1 MDGGRKRPTLKEL
14 SREKYP
20 FPDLDLLEMLDD
32 LLANGIIELPT
43 PKRPEEA
50 GRTADLKYCR
60 YHWVISHPLEK
71 CITLKERIMQL
82 ARNGRIILA
91 KICTGFSMEVVMV
104 SFVDALEGLEL
115 FLVSPLSIV
124 NS

>member
-43 PKRPEEA
+43 PKRPEEV

-82 ARNGRIILA
+82 AGEGRIILDLDDSA
-91 KICTGFSMEVVMV
+91 GVNHISAEEDHPLP
-104 SFVDALEGLEL
+104 SWQQ
-115 FLVSPLSIV
+115 SPMRSYE
-124 NS
+124 